1 MAKQEG
7 GHRKRKGAQKRS
19 RMQQTKGGVCG
30 GSTGR
35 KICSCAGCAL
45 SIQWTVNRASNY
57 QAMLVNTF
65 EYVFGAAV
73 NPVLGVQFSDA
84 LKSARK
90 R

>member
-1 MAKQEG
+1 M
-7 GHRKRKGAQKRS
+7 
-19 RMQQTKGGVCG
+19 
-30 GSTGR
+30 
-35 KICSCAGCAL
+35 
-45 SIQWTVNRASNY
+45 NRASNY